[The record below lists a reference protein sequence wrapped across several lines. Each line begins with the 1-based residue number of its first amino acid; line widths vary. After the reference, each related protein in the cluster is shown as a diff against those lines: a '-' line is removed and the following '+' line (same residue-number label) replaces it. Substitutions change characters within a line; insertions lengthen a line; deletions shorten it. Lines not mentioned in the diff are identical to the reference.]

1 MYYCIIE
8 AKTEVT
14 EMNDGDLSFPA
25 FPISDVH
32 DPVIGVT
39 GPSGAGKSVF
49 CGFLRDAGFL
59 VLDCD
64 EIYHRMVAAPS
75 PCTAELAEAFGDGIL
90 TSSGSLDRSALAAI
104 VFAPGAG
111 DKLQKLN
118 SITHKYIREEVR
130 RQTADCLACGDYA
143 GVVIDAPLLFQAG
156 FDVDCL
162 LTVAVLAP
170 ADVRL
175 SRLTERDGIDADAL
189 RARLDAAPPDEY
201 YVSHSDMTVINT
213 GDMQALR
220 REAAAVAEA
229 MLDLLALDE
238 T

>member
-1 MYYCIIE
+1 M
-8 AKTEVT
+8 EVRILNGT
-14 EMNDGDLSFPA
+14 ILSFPA
-25 FPISDVH
+25 FPFSDVR

-49 CGFLRDAGFL
+49 CGFLREEGFL

-64 EIYHRMVAAPS
+64 EIYHDMVASPS

-90 TSSGSLDRSALAAI
+90 TSSGSLDRSALAAV
-104 VFAPGAG
+104 VFAPGAE
-111 DKLQKLN
+111 DKLEKLN
-118 SITHKYIREEVR
+118 SITHKFIRDEVS
-130 RQTADCLACGDYA
+130 RQTAAGIACGDYA

-156 FDVDCL
+156 FDADCL
-162 LTVAVLAP
+162 MTVAVLAP
-170 ADVRL
+170 ADTRL
-175 SRLTERDGIDADAL
+175 SRLKERDGIGEDAL

-201 YVSHSDMTVINT
+201 YVSRCDMTVINT

-238 T
+238 